1 MQHAD
6 FVVRGIVLEPQGSDT
21 LQTEYPPQTTQ
32 EHAQKGK
39 VVAQVGDDIRVVAC
53 RDDVQWIVQVWYGG
67 KWRSRHFCRQRD
79 TLLRLCGDHAALRAL
94 PPWYPDPLCT
104 R

>member
-6 FVVRGIVLEPQGSDT
+6 FVVRGLVLEPQGSDT
-21 LQTEYPPQTTQ
+21 LQTEYPPQTTP
-32 EHAQKGK
+32 EHAQKGN
-39 VVAQVGDDIRVVAC
+39 VVAQVSDHTRVVAC

-94 PPWYPDPLCT
+94 PPWYPT
-104 R
+104 RCDKR